1 MVLAPNLTSNLAKVL
16 YRQKERN
23 DAADVYVNNRTAENK
38 ALYEEELHKASRYVL
53 HQQLVYFGIP
63 FAILLFVEGIGF
75 YYLFWHERRS

>member
-1 MVLAPNLTSNLAKVL
+1 MVLAPNLTSNLAKVS

-38 ALYEEELHKASRYVL
+38 ALYEEELHKAGRYVL

-75 YYLFWHERRS
+75 YYLFWHKRRS